1 MKDNR
6 IIQAVSDIDDAYIL
20 EADPENA
27 GKRIRAGRIRV
38 IRTLSIAAAA
48 LLVTLAGVFAGILLI
63 RPSKSSDNKAAADMQ
78 AEAAAEEYEY
88 AEETRAESAMRTEEK
103 SAGMLTEAAMDA
115 EADAEMLMDDAA
127 GAPADAEEVPDGALN
142 EAVTAG
148 AERFTFAEV
157 SDGAL
162 VLLVQAGFQD
172 ITITEENA
180 AFTLLLSDGTK
191 SLYRVEPADNAA
203 EDAGYGTVEVR
214 TEEGA
219 GEEIFLVSREMLA
232 AETPE
237 ELQALYDGAFEM
249 CTAPQ
254 EE

>member
-1 MKDNR
+1 MKEDR
-6 IIQAVSDIDDAYIL
+6 IIRAVSDIDDAYIL

-63 RPSKSSDNKAAADMQ
+63 SPAMNSENKAADMQ

>member
-1 MKDNR
+1 MKDDR
-6 IIQAVSDIDDAYIL
+6 IIRAVSDIDDAYIL
-20 EADPENA
+20 EADPESA

-63 RPSKSSDNKAAADMQ
+63 SPAKNSENKAADMQ
-78 AEAAAEEYEY
+78 AEAAAEKYEY
-88 AEETRAESAMRTEEK
+88 AGETKAESAMRTEEK
-103 SAGMLTEAAMDA
+103 PEVMLTEAGMDA